1 MFKFV
6 LKSQFISRLLA
17 EKYVLILVLSYF
29 LGCLQFKIGY
39 VILIL
44 LVLKCYMLWRSRRRP
59 TEKKTEEIPKEK
71 KKAPGRVPGEHFE
84 RSKSLNAIFENIW
97 PYLTEY
103 LETML
108 RQKIQPKIRSSSKYL
123 ASLRF
128 INIDFGDKPPEVTAL
143 RAHGDPERKQIILDL
158 EISYDT
164 EVKIDIGFNEK
175 TPIAGVK
182 SIKLE
187 GTLRI
192 ILAPLMEDAPLFG
205 AITFYFPHRP
215 VLDLRWIGLTH
226 LLNIP
231 GLHTMSDKKIVNK
244 IAKFMVAPQHFSQRI
259 KAKFDLNELH
269 FKEPRIVL
277 RIHVIEAKNLR
288 AKDLSSSDPYVVIHG
303 GGTTVQTKVI
313 QKNLNPQWN
322 ETFEILYTD
331 LPGQEVEFNLFNKDK
346 ELAKDQPLGS
356 CKIRIADVPER
367 MYLDKWIQLENAES
381 GQLHIKLE
389 RLQLLSD
396 PTKLE
401 EVLKENEQ
409 TQTERRTQMSSAVL
423 YTFIEKAR
431 GLPVVQVQKG
441 KLNPLAVV
449 QVAVQDSVQETGSK
463 VKNGEVE
470 WKRRFQFLLRN
481 PLTEELKL
489 MLHDERQKPLGC
501 VAVPLSQLVDAADM
515 TIEDWLPLESTEEN
529 RDIRVKLQL
538 RILAPHPYSVKE
550 EEQIPEEITRVPLFH
565 GETKA
570 QISKRKSW
578 AKVRKLFA
586 KKK

>member
-1 MFKFV
+1 
-6 LKSQFISRLLA
+6 
-17 EKYVLILVLSYF
+17 
-29 LGCLQFKIGY
+29 
-39 VILIL
+39 
-44 LVLKCYMLWRSRRRP
+44 MLWRSRRHRP
-59 TEKKTEEIPKEK
+59 SEKKTEEIPKEK

-158 EISYDT
+158 EIRYIFKMFLPYMIIFCSFFYSYDT

-409 TQTERRTQMSSAVL
+409 TQMSSAVL

-431 GLPVVQVQKG
+431 GLPV
-441 KLNPLAVV
+441 L
-449 QVAVQDSVQETGSK
+449 
-463 VKNGEVE
+463 
-470 WKRRFQFLLRN
+470 QFN
-481 PLTEELKL
+481 
-489 MLHDERQKPLGC
+489 
-501 VAVPLSQLVDAADM
+501 
-515 TIEDWLPLESTEEN
+515 
-529 RDIRVKLQL
+529 
-538 RILAPHPYSVKE
+538 
-550 EEQIPEEITRVPLFH
+550 
-565 GETKA
+565 
-570 QISKRKSW
+570 
-578 AKVRKLFA
+578 
-586 KKK
+586 